1 MITGKRV
8 DSTTSSGGVNKIIRG
23 LIMLGMV
30 LAVGTLGYMILEGWH
45 LLDAFYMTVITIT
58 TVGYGEIRK
67 VDDVGRIFTV
77 FLIFMGMGIMAYTLG
92 MVAQTMVEL
101 QVKSLWGRKKLGSE
115 IRLIR
120 NHYILCGYD
129 RMGKIVTQELKS
141 KGIPLLVIDS
151 DPELKRML
159 ENIEAPYIIDD
170 ATSEDVLMEAGIE
183 RAKGL
188 VSMVSSDADNL
199 FITMTARGLNQTLF
213 ILVRTDEES
222 TQKKLLRAGADR
234 VVRPYLIGGRK
245 MAQTIIRPSVTDFL
259 EFTIHDKGMDLNME
273 ELMVGKDSK
282 LKGLTLVDSGIRQE
296 LDIIIVAIRKSDGKM
311 GFNPSSQTL
320 IESGDTLIAMGLT
333 DDLDRLSAILA
344 SG

>member
-1 MITGKRV
+1 
-8 DSTTSSGGVNKIIRG
+8 
-23 LIMLGMV
+23 MLGMV

-67 VDDVGRIFTV
+67 VDEVGRIFTV

-120 NHYILCGYD
+120 NHYILCGYG
-129 RMGKIVTQELKS
+129 RMGKIITQELKS

-151 DPELKRML
+151 DPEFKQML
-159 ENIEAPYIIDD
+159 ENIEVPYIIDD

-188 VSMVSSDADNL
+188 VSMVSTDADNL
-199 FITMTARGLNQTLF
+199 FITMTARGLNHTLF

-222 TQKKLLRAGADR
+222 TQKKFLRAGADR
-234 VVRPYLIGGRK
+234 VVRPYLIGGRM

-259 EFTIHDKGMDLNME
+259 EFTIHDKDMDLNME

>member
-1 MITGKRV
+1 
-8 DSTTSSGGVNKIIRG
+8 
-23 LIMLGMV
+23 MLGMV

-67 VDDVGRIFTV
+67 VDEVGRIFTI

-120 NHYILCGYD
+120 NHYILCGYG
-129 RMGKIVTQELKS
+129 RMGKIITQELKS
-141 KGIPLLVIDS
+141 KEIPLLVIDS
-151 DPELKRML
+151 DPELKQML
-159 ENIEAPYIIDD
+159 ENIEVPYIIDD
-170 ATSEDVLMEAGIE
+170 ATSEDVLMEAGLE

-199 FITMTARGLNQTLF
+199 FITMTARGLNHTLF
-213 ILVRTDEES
+213 ILVRADEES

-234 VVRPYLIGGRK
+234 VVLPYLIGGQK
-245 MAQTIIRPSVTDFL
+245 MAQTIIRPAVTDFL
-259 EFTIHDKGMDLNME
+259 EFTIHDKEMDLNME

-320 IESGDTLIAMGLT
+320 IESGDTLIAMGRT